1 MKQELVKD
9 WMTRDVLTATPD
21 TTLPEAHRMMADN
34 QIRRL
39 PVMENG
45 RLVGIITRGDLR
57 GAEASGATSL
67 STWELHYLISKVKID
82 EIMTTEPVAI
92 SQDASISEAARVM
105 LYNKISGLP
114 VVNSQGK
121 LVGIITESDI
131 FRIVS
136 YEWSKTDGEDT
147 ISDLEIPIVPASLT
161 P

>member
-1 MKQELVKD
+1 MIL
-9 WMTRDVLTATPD
+9 TRDTG
-21 TTLPEAHRMMADN
+21 
-34 QIRRL
+34 RRFSRQL
-39 PVMENG
+39 EVQG
-45 RLVGIITRGDLR
+45 RSSLHGEDLV
-57 GAEASGATSL
+57 EC
-67 STWELHYLISKVKID
+67 
-82 EIMTTEPVAI
+82 
-92 SQDASISEAARVM
+92 
-105 LYNKISGLP
+105 LP